1 MVYQVSENDFTHKV
15 ETARNRANAL
25 QQRVSEGRWQEP
37 DALAISLE
45 ELQTALE
52 ELRVADEELRQQ
64 NEELMLTRA
73 VAEVQRQRYQ
83 ELFDFA
89 PDGYLVTDNS
99 GVIQEAN
106 QAAAKLLGILQRHL
120 VGKPVAVFIPDAD
133 RSAFRSRLNQLQK
146 QIVVQEW
153 EIVMRSRD
161 GNTFDAS
168 LTIAPICNR
177 NTQTIGLRWMLRDI
191 TARKQAE
198 EKSRLY
204 QLENLQ
210 LQEATKLKS
219 QFLAL
224 MSHELRTPM
233 NAILGFSQLLL
244 RQANAHHLP
253 PNCINLA
260 ERILQSGKHL
270 LLLIEDILD
279 FSKLEAGRL
288 ELRVEEF
295 NLVEL
300 VNRTVEELQILFQ
313 QKQLTV
319 EIQCL
324 LDHPHIVN
332 DPYRVR
338 QILVNL
344 LSNAIKFT
352 HTGSVCVKV
361 EEVLPNK
368 VAIAVKDTGIGIAEE
383 DLNYIFQEFRQV
395 NQIMTRTCGG
405 TGLGLAISDRLVK
418 MMQGRIIVDSQ
429 LGEGST
435 FRVELPR
442 QVRG

>member
-1 MVYQVSENDFTHKV
+1 MVYRVSENDFTHKV
-15 ETARNRANAL
+15 EAARNRANAL
-25 QQRVSEGRWQEP
+25 QQRVIQGRWQEP
-37 DALAISLE
+37 DAIATSLE

-73 VAEVQRQRYQ
+73 TAEAQRQRYQ

-106 QAAAKLLGILQRHL
+106 QAAAKLLGILQKHL
-120 VGKPVAVFIPDAD
+120 VGKPVVVFIPEAE
-133 RSAFRSRLNQLQK
+133 RSAFRSRLNQLQN

-161 GNTFDAS
+161 GSTFDAS
-168 LTIAPICNR
+168 LTIAPVCNR
-177 NTQTIGLRWMLRDI
+177 NTQTIALRWMLRDI

-198 EKSRLY
+198 EKFRLY

-233 NAILGFSQLLL
+233 NAILGFSQLL
-244 RQANAHHLP
+244 
-253 PNCINLA
+253 
-260 ERILQSGKHL
+260 
-270 LLLIEDILD
+270 
-279 FSKLEAGRL
+279 
-288 ELRVEEF
+288 
-295 NLVEL
+295 
-300 VNRTVEELQILFQ
+300 NRTVEELQILFQ

-383 DLNYIFQEFRQV
+383 DLNHIFQEFRQV
-395 NQIMTRTCGG
+395 NQIMTRSCGG